1 MAEDKKKELSEQEL
15 LEAAQK
21 LNKEKEANFLTEY
34 SELCNKYGMQI
45 SPQMTLVVTRTK

>member
-21 LNKEKEANFLTEY
+21 ISKEKEAKFIEEY
-34 SELCNKYGMQI
+34 NELCTKYGLQI